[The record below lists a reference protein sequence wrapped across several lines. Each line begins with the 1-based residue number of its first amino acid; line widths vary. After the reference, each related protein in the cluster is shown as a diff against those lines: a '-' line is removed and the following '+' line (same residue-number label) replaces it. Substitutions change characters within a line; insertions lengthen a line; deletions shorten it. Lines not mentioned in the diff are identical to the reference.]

1 MTRYPRQKNR
11 ARSRFHEIL
20 TVSALGATLAL
31 GVVATDQYVV
41 AKRHAAAARVAA
53 AAVSDEEIYTGS
65 ILYMPDSSN
74 ICHQWMFDNHN
85 GQFSDNGYV
94 NCERAFYQGSPD
106 SPKQWSA
113 ARVRVISSGFRGE

>member
-11 ARSRFHEIL
+11 ARSSFHEIL
-20 TVSALGATLAL
+20 TVSALGAMLAL
-31 GVVATDQYVV
+31 GVVAADQYVV

-113 ARVRVISSGFRGE
+113 ARVRLISSGFRGE

>member
-1 MTRYPRQKNR
+1 MTRYPRMKKLT
-11 ARSRFHEIL
+11 RSNLHEIL
-20 TVSALGATLAL
+20 TLSALGATLAL

-41 AKRHAAAARVAA
+41 ANRHAAAARA
-53 AAVSDEEIYTGS
+53 AAVAASDEEIYTGS

-94 NCERAFYQGSPD
+94 NCERAFYQDSPD

>member
-1 MTRYPRQKNR
+1 MTRFPRPAKSR
-11 ARSRFHEIL
+11 ARNSVHEIL
-20 TVSALGATLAL
+20 AVTAIGATLAL
-31 GVVATDQYVV
+31 GVVATDQYV
-41 AKRHAAAARVAA
+41 AKRHAVAARVAA
-53 AAVSDEEIYTGS
+53 AGDDEIYTGS

-74 ICHQWMFDNHN
+74 LCHQWLFDNHN

>member
-11 ARSRFHEIL
+11 ARSSFREIL

-31 GVVATDQYVV
+31 GVVAAEQYVV